1 MLNRLIQK
9 ILFTNE
15 IMPYE
20 KFGKFTSE
28 LNGNVTSIE
37 NLKSN
42 NIPDP
47 KKLKYEIEG
56 VPAQ

>member
-1 MLNRLIQK
+1 MLNRLIHK

-42 NIPDP
+42 IPDP

>member
-1 MLNRLIQK
+1 MLNRLIHK

-20 KFGKFTSE
+20 RFGKLNFD
-28 LNGNVTSIE
+28 LNGGVTSFE

-42 NIPDP
+42 VPDP
-47 KKLKYEIEG
+47 KNLKYDIEG
-56 VPAQ
+56 VPA

>member
-1 MLNRLIQK
+1 
-9 ILFTNE
+9 
-15 IMPYE
+15 MPYE

-28 LNGNVTSIE
+28 LNGGVTSIE

-42 NIPDP
+42 NPDP